1 MPAALSRQSPSRQ
14 PESQLR
20 DSDAVIAELIEIAD
34 YITHMR
40 EEIAALRANEMS
52 RDRIPMAHEELD
64 SVVTATA
71 GATNT
76 IMEAAEAMIGLPD
89 GPGYRDAVEERINT
103 IFEACAFQDITG
115 QRIAKVVEA
124 LRLFE
129 QRLARFVGA
138 VRARD
143 AASTDPAERARRARA
158 ESLLLNGPQA
168 VDETPSQD
176 DIDALFA

>member
-1 MPAALSRQSPSRQ
+1 MPSGPSR
-14 PESQLR
+14 SS
-20 DSDAVIAELIEIAD
+20 DSRIREPDAMIAELVEIAD

-64 SVVTATA
+64 SVLVATA
-71 GATNT
+71 GATNS

-89 GPGYRDAVEERINT
+89 GPGYRGAVEDHINT

-138 VRARD
+138 VKARD
-143 AASTDPAERARRARA
+143 AACADPAEQARRARA
-158 ESLLLNGPQA
+158 QTLLLNGPQA
-168 VDETPSQD
+168 VDEVPSQG

>member
-1 MPAALSRQSPSRQ
+1 MSSAAARQ
-14 PESQLR
+14 PDMRFREPH
-20 DSDAVIAELIEIAD
+20 AVISELIEIAD
-34 YITHMR
+34 YIAHLR
-40 EEIAALRANEMS
+40 EEIGALRANEMS
-52 RDRIPMAHEELD
+52 RDRIPMAHEELG
-64 SVVTATA
+64 SVVAATA

-76 IMEAAEAMIGLPD
+76 IMEAAEAMLSLPD

-138 VRARD
+138 VKARD
-143 AASTDPAERARRARA
+143 AASTDPVEMARRARA
-158 ESLLLNGPQA
+158 DDLLLNGPQA
-168 VDETPSQD
+168 VEETPSQN

>member
-1 MPAALSRQSPSRQ
+1 MIS
-14 PESQLR
+14 
-20 DSDAVIAELIEIAD
+20 ELVEIAD

-40 EEIAALRANEMS
+40 KEIAALRANEMS
-52 RDRIPMAHEELD
+52 RDRIPMAHEELG

-71 GATNT
+71 GATNS

-89 GPGYRDAVEERINT
+89 GPGYRAAVEDHINT

-129 QRLARFVGA
+129 QRLARFVDA
-138 VRARD
+138 VKARD
-143 AASTDPAERARRARA
+143 SASSDPTERARRARA
-158 ESLLLNGPQA
+158 DTLLLNGPQA
-168 VDETPSQD
+168 VDATPSQD